1 MLQSILRKTFMAS
14 EMEVHMAY
22 GTNIINL
29 LLFRLFFLVYM
40 IIFYIIDDLRLQGC
54 TDYSMGTFE
63 FILVRG

>member
-29 LLFRLFFLVYM
+29 LLFQLFFFGLY
-40 IIFYIIDDLRLQGC
+40 
-54 TDYSMGTFE
+54 DYFLDHRRPSAAG
-63 FILVRG
+63 LY